1 MLFSVLHNKKFL
13 STIAHMFRFYMALEG
28 SILFSLEF
36 RITEKT
42 KTERTENYIYPILV
56 MSCNVIYID
65 LEVKIRAVV
74 IYSQIKISK
83 QQ

>member
-1 MLFSVLHNKKFL
+1 M
-13 STIAHMFRFYMALEG
+13 
-28 SILFSLEF
+28 
-36 RITEKT
+36 TEET

>member
-1 MLFSVLHNKKFL
+1 
-13 STIAHMFRFYMALEG
+13 
-28 SILFSLEF
+28 
-36 RITEKT
+36 
-42 KTERTENYIYPILV
+42 